1 MVSVHHISIVIS
13 PLLVHLPA
21 YQPAHGQGPEGLLT
35 PAHQRKA
42 RACSVSKPQ
51 SLEVKLTMLT
61 NDVEM
66 HLDHVLDML
75 DILDCGFSNFPL
87 GTLRNA
93 SVPQSK
99 GLGMAA
105 WSQVKSIVRVAE
117 NRTWIGSSWNDYML
131 LGDDSTSEVMVKAG
145 QWIEDTNLNLYIYIY
160 ICMYVY
166 IYIYNYICIYTILHI
181 SSHIYTILNF
191 TKLDVLSTKR
201 FRLWDG
207 GAAPRSSGRDMRAE
221 NLPLKL

>member
-1 MVSVHHISIVIS
+1 
-13 PLLVHLPA
+13 
-21 YQPAHGQGPEGLLT
+21 
-35 PAHQRKA
+35 
-42 RACSVSKPQ
+42 
-51 SLEVKLTMLT
+51 MLT

-117 NRTWIGSSWNDYML
+117 NRT
-131 LGDDSTSEVMVKAG
+131 
-145 QWIEDTNLNLYIYIY
+145 
-160 ICMYVY
+160 
-166 IYIYNYICIYTILHI
+166 
-181 SSHIYTILNF
+181 
-191 TKLDVLSTKR
+191 
-201 FRLWDG
+201 
-207 GAAPRSSGRDMRAE
+207 
-221 NLPLKL
+221 